1 MIYLLGLCQYLLGI
15 IFLFGI
21 LGGTEM
27 IQFDSAKN
35 IINRMISAYKL
46 KTMKALCEYF
56 GVGISVLSNRV
67 VRNTIPAE
75 YIIQCA
81 LDTGANLLWLCT
93 GEGEPCVEGLQVEKK
108 SIDVSTESLEKLERI
123 AALKSSGAITD
134 DEYLLLKNS
143 IFSK

>member
-1 MIYLLGLCQYLLGI
+1 MSIPNRFYFFFLVFLGVN
-15 IFLFGI
+15 
-21 LGGTEM
+21 M

-35 IINRMISAYKL
+35 IIDRMVSAYRL

-67 VRNTIPAE
+67 VRNTTPAE

-93 GEGEPCVEGLQVEKK
+93 GEGEPNIDGIKTEKK
-108 SIDVSTESLEKLERI
+108 SIELSSEALEKLERI
-123 AALKSSGAITD
+123 AALKNSGAITE
-134 DEYLLLKNS
+134 DEYKLLKNS
-143 IFSK
+143 IFNK